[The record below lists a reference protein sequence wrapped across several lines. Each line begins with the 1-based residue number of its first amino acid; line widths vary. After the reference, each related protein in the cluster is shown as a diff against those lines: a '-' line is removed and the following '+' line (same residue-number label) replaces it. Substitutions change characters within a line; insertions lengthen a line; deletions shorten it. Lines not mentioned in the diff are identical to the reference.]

1 MAAGPDDSTRGFH
14 RDSPHVP
21 KHHFPDDTRTTRAH
35 AGEAMED
42 VRNWPGIVM
51 CALGLVAV
59 ALTLTAAG
67 YGYEGWA
74 IVGGIAAAVL
84 LIGGVAVIALEHRRV
99 KAMRGHKL
107 TDQQGH

>member
-1 MAAGPDDSTRGFH
+1 MVAGPDDTTGGFH

-21 KHHFPDDTRTTRAH
+21 EHHFPDDARTTRAH
-35 AGEAMED
+35 AGETMED

-84 LIGGVAVIALEHRRV
+84 LLGGVGIIVLEHRRV
-99 KAMRGHKL
+99 KAARGHKL